1 METGP
6 MPLSWAM
13 LLANA
18 RDRECKMHDVVAD
31 VVADPGNMSLT
42 SLESQQHKIGVRR
55 GYVLSGF
62 LVVFIY

>member
-1 METGP
+1 
-6 MPLSWAM
+6 M